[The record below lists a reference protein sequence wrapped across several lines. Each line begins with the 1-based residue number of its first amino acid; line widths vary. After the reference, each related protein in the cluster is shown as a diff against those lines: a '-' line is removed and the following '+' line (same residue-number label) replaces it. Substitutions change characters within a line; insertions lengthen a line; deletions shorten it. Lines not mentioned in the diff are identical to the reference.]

1 MEITEFSGC
10 HVLLNRGLSGGFN
23 RALLDAVTDLVCE
36 DNARCGGSASQHQL
50 PRDVLDGWEGD
61 VAVDEWRM
69 FGATDVRFDAG
80 ERQIDLWSWWFHGIL
95 MIWEVM
101 AYEDVFCPLCDS
113 VMKKLKI

>member
-50 PRDVLDGWEGD
+50 PRHVLDIGKRGTAMNNWC
-61 VAVDEWRM
+61 M
-69 FGATDVRFDAG
+69 FLEADVRFDAG
-80 ERQIDLWSWWFHGIL
+80 GR
-95 MIWEVM
+95 
-101 AYEDVFCPLCDS
+101 
-113 VMKKLKI
+113 